1 MTDITKAAE
10 ENKELMDII
19 SSQKGVVKMEIRESQ
34 RMYLLERER
43 LEPPCLTE
51 DQERIGELYQIIAD
65 AEDEIERQMDIR
77 AQARDKLRDLGIAV

>member
-1 MTDITKAAE
+1 MTD
-10 ENKELMDII
+10 
-19 SSQKGVVKMEIRESQ
+19 IRESQ

-43 LEPPCLTE
+43 MEPPYLTE

>member
-1 MTDITKAAE
+1 
-10 ENKELMDII
+10 MD
-19 SSQKGVVKMEIRESQ
+19 IRESQ

-43 LEPPCLTE
+43 LELPCLTE

>member
-1 MTDITKAAE
+1 MTD
-10 ENKELMDII
+10 
-19 SSQKGVVKMEIRESQ
+19 IRESQ
-34 RMYLLERER
+34 RMYLIERER

>member
-1 MTDITKAAE
+1 
-10 ENKELMDII
+10 MD
-19 SSQKGVVKMEIRESQ
+19 IRESQ

-43 LEPPCLTE
+43 LEPPCLTG